1 MDLKAG
7 DKVLAY
13 LKAGKMVGRK
23 GPGMI
28 AQMIVVEDDGLHL
41 DCEVHGSNPGCLPDG
56 SSGYPVEDYEI
67 LSVLP
72 RGPVEWRYAT
82 FRDSDGS
89 IITWARPVGRA
100 QPEEVC
106 LRCVNTY
113 DDAGEV
119 VTSAQ
124 VYAPL
129 AWHPFVDADAI
140 VAECQRRAAKWA
152 AENPA

>member
-41 DCEVHGSNPGCLPDG
+41 DCEVHGSNPDCLPDG

-72 RGPVEWRYAT
+72 RGPVEWEYRVRRAKGIVYSVAYAQA
-82 FRDSDGS
+82 GS
-89 IITWARPVGRA
+89 QDLVGVR
-100 QPEEVC
+100 V
-106 LRCVNTY
+106 VNTF
-113 DDAGEV
+113 DSAGRVFVSVQV
-119 VTSAQ
+119 V
-124 VYAPL
+124 API
-129 AWHPFVDADAI
+129 AWRPFVDVDA
-140 VAECQRRAAKWA
+140 VLKECQRRAAELA
-152 AENPA
+152 A